1 MRVGF
6 KHKGKSHRVDF
17 RVSTSRHTDI
27 IRIAKSTK
35 DLEILDVLRDTE
47 EGDRPIQEGLK
58 KKIEFRLNVPIN
70 IDFNYNGAGYGFNVD
85 FYGVIDKLK
94 K

>member
-17 RVSTSRHTDI
+17 RVSTSRNTDI
-27 IRIAKSTK
+27 VMMAKSSR
-35 DLEILDVLRDTE
+35 DLEILDGLRDTE